1 MLKFGGI
8 VQTELKAPNITEDIT
23 FYLLTAL
30 QTKCKQNMSL
40 FCTHSI
46 VTGLSFSAKLQ
57 PMEFSFLLQFLQ
69 LLYCIACGRVVSMQQ
84 FQKLIS
90 LCKYAKEM
98 KLLG

>member
-8 VQTELKAPNITEDIT
+8 VQMELKAPNITEDIT
-23 FYLLTAL
+23 FYLVTAL

-40 FCTHSI
+40 FALSV

-69 LLYCIACGRVVSMQQ
+69 LLYCIACGRVVSTEQ
-84 FQKLIS
+84 FQKIMS
-90 LCKYAKEM
+90 LCKYVKEM

>member
-8 VQTELKAPNITEDIT
+8 VQMELKAPNITEDIT

-40 FCTHSI
+40 FALSV
-46 VTGLSFSAKLQ
+46 VTGLSFPAKLQ

-69 LLYCIACGRVVSMQQ
+69 LLYCIASGKVVSTEQ
-84 FQKLIS
+84 FQKIMS
-90 LCKYAKEM
+90 FCKYVKEM

>member
-1 MLKFGGI
+1 M
-8 VQTELKAPNITEDIT
+8 QMELKAPNITEDIT

-40 FCTHSI
+40 FALSV
-46 VTGLSFSAKLQ
+46 VTGLSFPAKLQ

-69 LLYCIACGRVVSMQQ
+69 LLYCIASGKVVSTEQ
-84 FQKLIS
+84 FQKIMS
-90 LCKYAKEM
+90 FCKYVKEM